1 MWYYEDEA
9 ETKEK
14 GKIDM
19 REVSLVRVAPQDAQR
34 IELITAERT
43 WALRPDTPEE
53 AAEWVEIL
61 SNEAPSKTLLLPL
74 LAICSSRRSFVR
86 GGSSVA
92 CKNSCQLLLT
102 ERVRWWCE
110 QVLKKIQEQTAMR

>member
-61 SNEAPSKTLLLPL
+61 SNVSSIEDAIAAPPRHLLLETLVRTWWKLCSVQKFLP
-74 LAICSSRRSFVR
+74 AI
-86 GGSSVA
+86 
-92 CKNSCQLLLT
+92 T
-102 ERVRWWCE
+102 D
-110 QVLKKIQEQTAMR
+110 